1 MKQKIIAL
9 FLSAISLTVAFSA
22 FAEGDASA
30 GQTKSATCAACHGA
44 DGNSPLGIWPNLAG
58 QSTSY
63 IEKQLQDFKAKRRTN
78 ETMSPMA
85 EPVSEQD
92 AQDLAAYFSSQT
104 IKPGTETVA
113 PGSPGGQVYLK
124 GNIKKQV
131 IACVG
136 CHGLNG
142 EGNPNL
148 QAPAL
153 EGQHVEYLLLQLN
166 AFKSGERDNDTGK
179 MMRSIVAQMTD
190 EEMDAVAKYINSLS
204 SN

>member
-1 MKQKIIAL
+1 MKLKIVAL
-9 FLSAISLTVAFSA
+9 FLSTIGLAATFSV

-44 DGNSPLGIWPNLAG
+44 DGNSPLGIWPSLAG

-92 AQDLAAYFSSQT
+92 AQDLAAYFSSQS
-104 IKPGTETVA
+104 IKPGENSA
-113 PGSPGGQVYLK
+113 ESGSLGGQVYLK

-136 CHGLNG
+136 CHGLEG

-153 EGQHVEYLLLQLN
+153 GGQHAEYLLLQLK

-190 EEMDAVAKYINSLS
+190 EEMDAVAKYINALS
-204 SN
+204 R